1 MAEVYQTTYDLFM
14 HYYNDHIGQC
24 VTNQTECEW
33 YPAETK
39 ISEYN
44 PMYQPM
50 TEKDIKYP
58 DGATDEQKKAIRQS
72 NRIGNDYVTYNQM
85 DQYKLQHDQET
96 LEIIYISPDSESNT
110 NQYGEKVDLD
120 LNTSKYEELVV
131 NSSHITNPKYDM
143 IFTWDGLGYFNG
155 PKETNPEHKVTVGV
169 KTNNKGEIEKDEKGN
184 PIPVTDNVQDLL
196 YYDKMK
202 RIKFRPWFF
211 HSKYHSLRAVMDKA
225 NELVDIFGKNNILIG
240 KEVPLEQYI
249 EIV

>member
-24 VTNQTECEW
+24 VTNRTTCEW
-33 YPAETK
+33 YQAETK

-50 TEKDIKYP
+50 TEKDIEYP
-58 DGATDEQKKAIRQS
+58 DRATDKQKEVIRRS
-72 NRIGNDYVTYNQM
+72 NRIGSDYLTYNQM

-96 LEIIYISPDSESNT
+96 LEIIYISPDSET
-110 NQYGEKVDLD
+110 EPNQYNEKVDLN

-155 PKETNPEHKVTVGV
+155 PKETNPDHQIIVGV
-169 KTNNKGEIEKDEKGN
+169 QKNNDQEGDTVLVK
-184 PIPVTDNVQDLL
+184 DNVQDLL

-211 HSKYHSLRAVMDKA
+211 HSKYHSLKAIMDKA
-225 NELVDIFGKNNILIG
+225 NELVDIFGKDNILIG

-249 EIV
+249 EVV